1 MRSFCPNLPKRVV
14 AAACLSLFTATSA
27 FADGK
32 TSVSVGFDYVQGDYG
47 TPETTKT
54 MTIPL
59 SVKHETGLWTM
70 KASLPFVKAEGT
82 FNRDLGFDDSGNL
95 DDNGQPLGKRSES
108 GFSDLTLA
116 LAYTLV
122 ERPNGFALDL
132 GGKAK
137 IATGNKDKTL
147 ITSGENDYSVQVDAF
162 QPLGGLAVFAT
173 LGYTIKGEPAGASY
187 SNPFFGTVGF
197 SVPLAAGNQ
206 IGAAWDYREKISA
219 NGDPV
224 SELSLFYSLKLD
236 PQNKMQAYLIHGI
249 SDGSPDIGGGI
260 VYSHSY

>member
-1 MRSFCPNLPKRVV
+1 MTTHPSLPKRFLST
-14 AAACLSLFTATSA
+14 ACLSLLAASPVLA
-27 FADGK
+27 ESR
-32 TSVSVGFDYVQGDYG
+32 TSVSVGIDYVRGDYG
-47 TPETTKT
+47 SPDTTTT

-59 SVKHETGLWTM
+59 SVKHLTGPWTM

-95 DDNGQPLGKRSES
+95 DDNGQPLGKRTES

-116 LAYTLV
+116 VAYTLV

-162 QPLGGLAVFAT
+162 QPLGGVAVFGT
-173 LGYTIKGEPAGASY
+173 LGYTLKGEPAGASY
-187 SNPFFGTVGF
+187 SNPFYGSVGF
-197 SVPLAAGNQ
+197 SVPLSAGNQ
-206 IGAAWDYREKISA
+206 IGAAWDYREKITAS
-219 NGDPV
+219 GDPV
-224 SELSLFYSLKLD
+224 SELSVFYSLKLD
-236 PQNKMQAYLIHGI
+236 PSNKMQAYLIHGI
-249 SDGSPDIGGGI
+249 SDGSPDIGGGL
-260 VYSHSY
+260 VYSYSY